1 MFAGSRIVCRMG
13 HADRVCAVW
22 HHAAARLP
30 GCQGGCGEG
39 GAGCRRADRVQVLEP
54 TDDEVQLPLHACVRH
69 ALCMWQR
76 VARALCLLVNKNYFN
91 SFPFFG

>member
-1 MFAGSRIVCRMG
+1 VHAGGV
-13 HADRVCAVW
+13 ATRVCAVW
-22 HHAAARLP
+22 P
-30 GCQGGCGEG
+30 E
-39 GAGCRRADRVQVLEP
+39 VLEP

-76 VARALCLLVNKNYFN
+76 AARALCLLVNKNYFT